1 MPLKLRDVQKQAFQM
16 TSDAVQASLNNSNVV
31 ENPEGLLESDDPRHA
46 YNMPAPDTHGVKVSP
61 REELR
66 RMKPASG
73 RAHVNK
79 TPPSLPITS
88 MKKNLELRQQ
98 KAPVQQISSE
108 LPYEHEDD
116 QRNGANGA
124 AVNESQLSN
133 LASSRGFSSQKKKP
147 LEPLSKK
154 RVQH

>member
-1 MPLKLRDVQKQAFQM
+1 M
-16 TSDAVQASLNNSNVV
+16 TSDAVQASLNSSNVV

-46 YNMPAPDTHGVKVSP
+46 YNMPALDTHGVKVSP

-88 MKKNLELRQQ
+88 TKKNLELRQQ
-98 KAPVQQISSE
+98 KAPVQQIS
-108 LPYEHEDD
+108 
-116 QRNGANGA
+116 
-124 AVNESQLSN
+124 LSIVFEG
-133 LASSRGFSSQKKKP
+133 L
-147 LEPLSKK
+147 
-154 RVQH
+154 